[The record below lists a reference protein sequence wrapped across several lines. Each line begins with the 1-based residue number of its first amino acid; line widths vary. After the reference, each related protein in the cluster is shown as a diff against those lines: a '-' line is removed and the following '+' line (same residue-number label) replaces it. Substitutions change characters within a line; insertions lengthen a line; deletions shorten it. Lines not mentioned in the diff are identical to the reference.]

1 MRLLFHTIRHSAVY
15 DILSFRA
22 LRYSAITCSRI
33 FRHSTVSPFHCSI
46 ITSNRDLGIVLRI
59 LVASQTK
66 RLFCALS
73 SIKFFFSCS
82 NYHTR
87 RRGAN
92 ADYFETFVIFWS
104 VTTRTEKITSSDQT
118 ANTLW
123 WPWIISSLVRTCQ
136 TSFPL
141 KRKISTVHVVQKGTS
156 D

>member
-22 LRYSAITCSRI
+22 LGYSAITCSRI

-73 SIKFFFSCS
+73 SIKFFFFLFQLPYVSARRQRGLFWNVCHLLKCHDRNWENYIFGS
-82 NYHTR
+82 NSKY
-87 RRGAN
+87 
-92 ADYFETFVIFWS
+92 S
-104 VTTRTEKITSSDQT
+104 
-118 ANTLW
+118 LM
-123 WPWIISSLVRTCQ
+123 IISSLVRTCQ

-141 KRKISTVHVVQKGTS
+141 KRKISTVHVLQKGTS